1 MGVRGVSVHVEGPR
15 GYAKV
20 IVTDRDTALM
30 IVVATVFPTSSTLLC
45 RYHITKNVR
54 SWIKPAVGSKQV
66 AGEDGKLVKSGV
78 IMDKIMAAWN
88 IIVNA
93 STKEMYTDAVLQF

>member
-20 IVTDRDTALM
+20 IVTDRDTTLM
-30 IVVATVFPTSSTLLC
+30 NVVAIVFPTSSTLPC
-45 RYHITKNVR
+45 RYHITKNMR
-54 SWIKPAVGSKQV
+54 SQVKPAVGSKKV

-78 IMDKIMAAWN
+78 IVDKIMA
-88 IIVNA
+88 
-93 STKEMYTDAVLQF
+93 S